1 MENSTTENSMIEK
14 STAENSA
21 IKNAVETHS
30 KKPDLRGMLPAE
42 LQAYVKG
49 LGQPAYR
56 AKQLFRQVQKHGAP
70 DFDHMSD
77 LPLAFRHYLGETARL
92 STPKELRR
100 QVSASGD
107 TAKLLL
113 ELEDG
118 VLIEM
123 ALMLYRRA
131 KARDRATVCVSS
143 QSGCAMDCQFCAT
156 GLCRDF
162 RNLTAGEIVAQVQ
175 AADRLAKELG
185 YEGVTNIVY
194 MGMGEPLANI
204 EQVHRSIQLIN
215 DQEGM
220 DIGARR
226 ITVSTCGLVPQI
238 YKMIEW
244 DLQVSL
250 AVSLHCAD
258 QKRREKLMPV
268 AARYP
273 LEELI
278 RACRDFRDRTG
289 RRVTCEYA
297 MFAGINDSMEDARLL
312 GGLLTGTDILVNII
326 PANPVPERGVQPSPA
341 PVIEAFRK
349 IVEEDYHVATQ
360 LRERRGADIQ
370 AACGQLRRG
379 EKQ

>member
-1 MENSTTENSMIEK
+1 MENPIE
-14 STAENSA
+14 
-21 IKNAVETHS
+21 
-30 KKPDLRGMLPAE
+30 KPDLRSLLPQE
-42 LQAYVKG
+42 LNDYVKS

-56 AKQLFRQVQKHGAP
+56 AKQLFRQLQKHGAI

-92 STPKELRR
+92 SSPKEIKR
-100 QVSASGD
+100 QISSSGD

-118 VLIEM
+118 TLIEM
-123 ALMLYRRA
+123 ALMLYRRQ

-156 GLCRDF
+156 GLCKDF
-162 RNLTAGEIVAQVQ
+162 RNLTAGEIVSQVQ

-204 EQVHRSIQLIN
+204 QQVHRSLLLLN

-238 YKMIEW
+238 YQMIEW
-244 DLQVSL
+244 DMQVSL

-278 RACRDFRDRTG
+278 QACKDFRERTG

-297 MFAGINDSMEDARLL
+297 MFAGINDSMEDAHLL
-312 GGLLTGTDILVNII
+312 GCLLEGMDILVNII
-326 PANPVPERGVQPSPA
+326 PANPVPERGVLPSSPQ
-341 PVIEAFRK
+341 VIEDFRH
-349 IVEEDYHVATQ
+349 IVEIEHHVDTQ
-360 LRERRGADIQ
+360 LRERRGGDIQ

-379 EKQ
+379 ESRK